1 MKMNRKYTVA
11 KTYGKALYSEALQLN
26 SVSEIYQE
34 MLQLREV
41 YRQVPDL
48 GDILT
53 DDRLSVYEK
62 VNIVKDLENSFS
74 DAVAKFIHTVDDY
87 GRMDEM
93 PQIIDEFEHL
103 YYEQFGIIVV
113 DVTTAVALN
122 MDQITQLKL
131 PPNPSKIPEGRSTG
145 YVKSFGNECWELDA
159 MEPDLINTLIKKS
172 IRRYR
177 DGKKY
182 NSIIRREH
190 NEKEKK

>member
-1 MKMNRKYTVA
+1 MNRKYTVA

-74 DAVAKFIHTVDDY
+74 DAVA
-87 GRMDEM
+87 
-93 PQIIDEFEHL
+93 L
-103 YYEQFGIIVV
+103 
-113 DVTTAVALN
+113 
-122 MDQITQLKL
+122 
-131 PPNPSKIPEGRSTG
+131 
-145 YVKSFGNECWELDA
+145 
-159 MEPDLINTLIKKS
+159 
-172 IRRYR
+172 
-177 DGKKY
+177 
-182 NSIIRREH
+182 
-190 NEKEKK
+190 